1 MFTPRDSARHSSV
14 AFARSRCERETG
26 SRPGYGEKK
35 SGLVKCMYDGQSDAN
50 TCSSSVATPSRRSD
64 GVLVGGD
71 PQETLTVTWASGRT
85 TIFTNCKCA
94 KPSDPACEM
103 EPVVTTCMTCR
114 TTTRTGR
121 TTRLASLTS
130 GGTRRRAVC
139 SSMTTI
145 SRCERVGQGLLPP
158 GASTPAC
165 LSQEGAG
172 APLDPVAQSRRGRGS
187 AIDVS
192 RHRGHQVMDA
202 SAPSAYPSWCRSA
215 RSWPPE
221 GGAGCFLP
229 VTGQRHH
236 PLVCCARRC
245 QCVD

>member
-1 MFTPRDSARHSSV
+1 MFTPRDSARRPSV

-35 SGLVKCMYDGQSDAN
+35 SGLVKCMYDGQSDGN
-50 TCSSSVATPSRRSD
+50 TGSSSVARPSRRSE

-71 PQETLTVTWASGRT
+71 PQQTLDSDLGQRPDDHLHQLQVREAIGSCLRNGAS
-85 TIFTNCKCA
+85 CHDLYDM
-94 KPSDPACEM
+94 SDHYENRWDDPI
-103 EPVVTTCMTCR
+103 
-114 TTTRTGR
+114 GI
-121 TTRLASLTS
+121 SDIGWYTS
-130 GGTRRRAVC
+130 PRGVFIDDE
-139 SSMTTI
+139 I
-145 SRCERVGQGLLPP
+145 SRCERVGRLPPP

-192 RHRGHQVMDA
+192 RHRGHQVMEA
-202 SAPSAYPSWCRSA
+202 SAPSAYPSWCKSA
-215 RSWPPE
+215 RSCPPEE

-229 VTGQRHH
+229 VTG
-236 PLVCCARRC
+236 
-245 QCVD
+245 